1 MQTIKETWF
10 SSESCLLNCFKLF
23 DIYVDEYLIEIKK
36 SVCYTLRQD
45 SGIAIIDSDICNNLY
60 ENSNESIIRVL
71 KSGGEDA

>member
-10 SSESCLLNCFKLF
+10 SRESCLLNCFKLF

-45 SGIAIIDSDICNNLY
+45 LGIAIIDSDNMQ
-60 ENSNESIIRVL
+60 
-71 KSGGEDA
+71 

>member
-45 SGIAIIDSDICNNLY
+45 LGIAIIDSDNMQ
-60 ENSNESIIRVL
+60 
-71 KSGGEDA
+71 